1 MVTGYHLKVVQPGYD
16 ILKGQA
22 GEGIRADLGISQI
35 LKPIIVS
42 GEEGEHSLVHVADL
56 KHEVGKD
63 LQELLHLEG
72 GWPLMRLR
80 EFMMHRGIVFNG
92 DGRQL
97 GRHERGDSG

>member
-1 MVTGYHLKVVQPGYD
+1 M
-16 ILKGQA
+16 
-22 GEGIRADLGISQI
+22 
-35 LKPIIVS
+35 
-42 GEEGEHSLVHVADL
+42 VHVADL